1 MTLDICICTHNP
13 RPEILALVLQ
23 ALARQTVAP
32 GTFSLVLVD
41 NASSPPIAE
50 EVLAPIRQAG
60 HAARLSHEP
69 TLGIAAA
76 RLHAIRVTSEPWVLF
91 VDDDNELADDFVETG
106 LDFIRS
112 RDDLGCFGGRLLLP
126 ETLKPPRWVEP
137 FLRYLAIRDAGPE
150 VITGAAYHWGPWE
163 PPAAGCWVRRTQL
176 DAYLMH
182 SESDARTLKLGRK
195 GKRGLASCEDS
206 LMARQSLS
214 LGLVNAYNP
223 RLSLRHHLDPI
234 RFRTGYLIRLMV
246 AFGRSHVLLESVLKQ
261 RQGQRLTTPDR
272 YRRPWKFFR
281 KLQKTLTRWTI
292 KGHPRFALAMVA
304 YHWMA
309 RRSHLLDEREAG
321 AR

>member
-76 RLHAIRVTSEPWVLF
+76 RLHAIRVTSGPWLLF
-91 VDDDNELADDFVETG
+91 VDDDNELAEDFVATG

-137 FLRYLAIRDAGPE
+137 FYPFLGVKDAGSE
-150 VITGAAYHWGPWE
+150 VLIGAAHQWGRWE
-163 PPAAGCWVRRTQL
+163 PPTAGCWICRAQL
-176 DAYLMH
+176 DAYLTL
-182 SESDARTLKLGRK
+182 SESDGRTLDLGRK
-195 GKRGLASCEDS
+195 GKSGLASCEDA
-206 LMARQSLS
+206 LLARQSLA

-223 RLSLRHHLDPI
+223 RLSLRHHLDPA
-234 RFRTGYLIRLMV
+234 RFRTRYLFRLMV
-246 AFGRSHVLLESVLKQ
+246 AYGRSHVLLDGLLKQ
-261 RQGQRLTTPDR
+261 CQDLHPKMPAR
-272 YRRPWKFFR
+272 YRRRWKFFW
-281 KLQKTLTRWTI
+281 KLQRTLTKWTI
-292 KGHPRFALAMVA
+292 KGHPRFALAMSA
-304 YHWMA
+304 YHWTA
-309 RRSHLLDEREAG
+309 RRSYLLEERRVG